1 MKLLA
6 ACVGFVFPLLAP
18 EGPDELSAL
27 STAVEEALRK
37 VDPSVV
43 TIETVGGIRAVD
55 IPDSVK
61 EKMTL
66 PERPREDDRNAPED
80 RGREEEEPAPEGRTP
95 RFKNEFEKMLAW
107 PGFKKAEGPTTG
119 VILSPDGYIVTSAW
133 NFEGQPT
140 VVTVTTSDGRT
151 TAARLLGIDR
161 GSGLALLKIDRDGLV
176 PARFLDPAEARVG
189 TWAFAVGRALSPE
202 VDVKYGIISARNRIE
217 GNALQT
223 DAATSPT
230 NYGGP
235 LIDLEGRAY
244 GIIVPLG
251 AQGED
256 ANPNWYDSGIGF
268 VAPVPDPAALIAR
281 LGKEG
286 TELFPAFLGV
296 ATEQDHPGPGALVT
310 NVVADT
316 AAAKAGLRKGDIILA
331 VDGVEIGHSFALRFE
346 IGRRR
351 AGDKA
356 QLAVM
361 RGEERLD
368 LEVELDRRQQAPE
381 AEEKIPV
388 PMPGPDGRQPRE
400 KEGER

>member
-1 MKLLA
+1 VKLLA
-6 ACVGFVFPLLAP
+6 ACIGFVFPLLAP
-18 EGPDELSAL
+18 EKPDELLAL
-27 STAVEEALRK
+27 STAVTEALHR
-37 VDPSVV
+37 VDPAVV
-43 TIETVGGIRAVD
+43 TIETVGGIRVTD
-55 IPDSVK
+55 LPDAVK

-66 PERPREDDRNAPED
+66 PERPREGDRNAPED
-80 RGREEEEPAPEGRTP
+80 KGEKPEDPAPEGRTP

-133 NFEGQPT
+133 NFESQPT
-140 VVTVTTSDGRT
+140 VVTVTTADGHT

-161 GSGLALLKIDRDGLV
+161 GSGLALLKIDRDGLS
-176 PARFLDPAEARVG
+176 PARFLDPADVRVG
-189 TWAFAVGRALSPE
+189 AWAFAVGRALSRSI
-202 VDVKYGIISARNRIE
+202 DVKYGIISARNRIQ
-217 GNALQT
+217 GNAIQT
-223 DAATSPT
+223 DAATSPS

-235 LIDLEGRAY
+235 LIDLEGRVY

-268 VAPVPDPAALIAR
+268 VVPIPDPATLITR

-296 ATEQDHPGPGALVT
+296 ATQQDHPGPGALVT
-310 NVVADT
+310 DVVADT
-316 AAAKAGLRKGDIILA
+316 AAAKAGLQKGDIILA
-331 VDGVEIGHSFALRFE
+331 VDGVEIANSFALRFE

-351 AGDKA
+351 AGDKVKLTISRDDK
-356 QLAVM
+356 QIEV
-361 RGEERLD
+361 
-368 LEVELDRRQQAPE
+368 EVELDQRQQAPE

-388 PMPGPDGRQPRE
+388 PMPGPDGRQPKE
-400 KEGER
+400 KEGDR